1 MCKPWG
7 QALVQGM
14 SPTCTNFYSHIPKG
28 HLIYLFLE
36 PRWLWSLDG
45 CLVYVVSQRA
55 WFMEIPELYASAQ
68 CGTC

>member
-7 QALVQGM
+7 QALGPRCV
-14 SPTCTNFYSHIPKG
+14 PTCTNFYSHIPKG

-36 PRWLWSLDG
+36 LHWLWSLGD
-45 CLVYVVSQRA
+45 CLIYVVPQRA
-55 WFMEIPELYASAQ
+55 WFMEIPELYASAL